1 MKYYYCVSKMIVIDF
16 NEIGSFISE
25 HILKNGINII
35 KLSFNDDNYIDFLKK
50 SRIGEHFTER
60 DNYIIV
66 LGEDNNLYRLSADG
80 FEKIENPKNTI
91 TLEKYIQNTYKF
103 SKIIKIGE
111 DYRQN
116 IISKYEPNKINKT
129 GKGFAGYDKY
139 VFIDKRS
146 DRVIPY
152 RFRKAHRKNQPLIV
166 YFGGA
171 GTIGHDNFKQFF
183 EHFTLGQTLKLI
195 KADCNILVPQFTM
208 QKYINESYCREIYTD
223 AVTNL
228 IAELQSE
235 NDIDSNRIYIYGCS
249 FGGGL
254 TWNMLVNH
262 YDITAGAIELMGEY
276 YGYKSVDEIDFEKIA
291 KVPIWMAHS
300 VDDNVVSIES
310 DDKFYQKLK
319 EHNGNVKYTRPDKYA
334 HKLVSVF
341 LRNEKW
347 VEWILNQ

>member
-1 MKYYYCVSKMIVIDF
+1 MNYYYCVSEMMVLDFDKID
-16 NEIGSFISE
+16 SFISE
-25 HILKNGINII
+25 HIVKNRIDIV
-35 KLSFNDDNYIDFLKK
+35 KLNFNDSNYLEFLEK
-50 SRIGEHFTER
+50 SGIGKHFTEK
-60 DNYIIV
+60 DSYIIV
-66 LGEDNNLYRLSADG
+66 LGEDNNLYNLSVNG
-80 FEKIENPKNTI
+80 FEKIENSRNTI
-91 TLEKYIQNTYKF
+91 TLEKYIQSTYNF
-103 SKIIKIGE
+103 SKIIKTDE
-111 DYRQN
+111 DYKQN
-116 IISKYEPNKINKT
+116 IISKYEPDKINKT
-129 GKGFAGYDKY
+129 GTGFARYDKY
-139 VFIDKRS
+139 VYIDKHS
-146 DRVIPY
+146 GRVIPY

-223 AVTNL
+223 AITNL
-228 IAELQSE
+228 ITELQSE

-300 VDDNVVSIES
+300 VNDNVVSIES
-310 DDKFYQKLK
+310 DDSFYQKLK

-347 VEWILNQ
+347 VEWLLSQ